1 MSEVPVIPPRYTTFR
16 PARGGEAGPG
26 RALSGR
32 GLYDFEVVK
41 RLTVIAAK
49 ASSSGAKSSS
59 GTKADSGAPKTRERR
74 RAQRRLSI
82 GRRLNERR
90 TGDTPSELAEDMR
103 RVNERRGLAQRRR
116 LLDRRSGIRLLDLTN
131 IDLSELDS

>member
-1 MSEVPVIPPRYTTFR
+1 M
-16 PARGGEAGPG
+16 A
-26 RALSGR
+26 
-32 GLYDFEVVK
+32 K
-41 RLTVIAAK
+41 RLTIISAK
-49 ASSSGAKSSS
+49 TSSSGAKPSNGGKSDP
-59 GTKADSGAPKTRERR
+59 AAPKTKERR
-74 RAQRRLSI
+74 RTQRRLSI

>member
-1 MSEVPVIPPRYTTFR
+1 M
-16 PARGGEAGPG
+16 A
-26 RALSGR
+26 
-32 GLYDFEVVK
+32 K
-41 RLTVIAAK
+41 RLTVISTK
-49 ASSSGAKSSS
+49 TSSGGAKPSNGGKSDP
-59 GTKADSGAPKTRERR
+59 TAPKIRERR

-90 TGDTPSELAEDMR
+90 TSDTPSELAEDMR
-103 RVNERRGLAQRRR
+103 RVNERRGVAQRRR

>member
-1 MSEVPVIPPRYTTFR
+1 M
-16 PARGGEAGPG
+16 A
-26 RALSGR
+26 
-32 GLYDFEVVK
+32 K
-41 RLTVIAAK
+41 RLTVIPAK
-49 ASSSGAKSSS
+49 ASSSPAKSSN
-59 GTKADSGAPKTRERR
+59 GTKSDPAAPKTRERR

-116 LLDRRSGIRLLDLTN
+116 LFDRRSGIRLLDLTN